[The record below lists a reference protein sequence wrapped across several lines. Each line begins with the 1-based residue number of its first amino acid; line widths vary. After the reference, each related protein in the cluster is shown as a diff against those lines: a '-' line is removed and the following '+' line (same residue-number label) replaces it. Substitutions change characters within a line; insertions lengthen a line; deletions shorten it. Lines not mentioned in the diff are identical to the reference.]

1 MKLNVKVIAAV
12 LGLVTMATM
21 LAACTREVI
30 KEVQVPQI
38 VTETVVKEVPVEVV
52 VEREVVKE
60 VTVERVV
67 EVEVIKE
74 VAVPGETV
82 VVEKEVVKEVPVE
95 VVVEREVVREVEK
108 VVEVEVAYE
117 SAESSPSSS
126 SPHPE
131 GRSISKPV
139 ELSAG
144 EVDDNERW
152 EDYLVYRDS
161 YTGPRV
167 HDVDVSERYF
177 ISVVDAHDRPV
188 PNAIVRV
195 SAEEMTIFEGRT
207 YANGQSLF
215 FPMAFPQ
222 AKEASAFR
230 LYVEKDGVSQY
241 LDATRYEE
249 SEWAVKLDV
258 DQDNLRSVP
267 LDVLFLLDSTGS
279 MADEIDQVKNTLLSV
294 SERIHSLPSEPD
306 LRFGMVTYR
315 DRGDEYITR
324 TFDFDRDV
332 QQFLHTIREVHA
344 DGGGDTPESVNEALH
359 EAVRG
364 PSWRSGDA
372 IRLVFMI
379 ADAPPHLDYPQDKDY
394 AEEMIEAHRRGIK
407 VFTIASSGLDDQGEY
422 IFRQISQHTMG
433 RFIFIVYGSDGLTP
447 HHVGQYTVQQL
458 DDLVV
463 RLVEEELSHLVGD
476 SQDQDSLRR

>member
-21 LAACTREVI
+21 LAACASETV
-30 KEVQVPQI
+30 KEVPVERV
-38 VTETVVKEVPVEVV
+38 VTETVLKEVPVEVV
-52 VEREVVKE
+52 VEKVVEVEVVKE
-60 VTVERVV
+60 VS
-67 EVEVIKE
+67 
-74 VAVPGETV
+74 VPGETV
-82 VVEKEVVKEVPVE
+82 VVEKEVIKEVPVE
-95 VVVEREVVREVEK
+95 VVVEKEVVKEVEAEAW
-108 VVEVEVAYE
+108 VESE
-117 SAESSPSSS
+117 STSP
-126 SPHPE
+126 
-131 GRSISKPV
+131 
-139 ELSAG
+139 LSAG
-144 EVDDNERW
+144 EIDDNERW

-161 YTGPRV
+161 YRGPLV
-167 HDVDVSERYF
+167 HDVDVSERYV
-177 ISVVDAHDRPV
+177 ISVRDSHERPIH
-188 PNAIVRV
+188 NAIVRV

-207 YANGQSLF
+207 YANGRSLF
-215 FPMAFPQ
+215 FPLAFPQ
-222 AKEASAFR
+222 ARNASAFR
-230 LYVEKDGVSQY
+230 LYVEKDGVGQY
-241 LDATRYEE
+241 LDATRHEGT
-249 SEWAVKLDV
+249 EWTVTLDMER
-258 DQDNLRSVP
+258 DDRGSVP

-359 EAVRG
+359 EAVHG
-364 PSWRSGDA
+364 PSWRLGDA

-379 ADAPPHLDYPQDKDY
+379 ADAPPHLDYPEDNDY

-407 VFTIASSGLDDQGEY
+407 IFTIASSGLDDQGEY
-422 IFRQISQHTMG
+422 VFRQISQHTMG
-433 RFIFIVYGSDGLTP
+433 RFIFLVYGSDGLTS

-463 RLVEEELSHLVGD
+463 RLVEEELSHLVGV
-476 SQDQDSLRR
+476 SQDQTSLRR

>member
-12 LGLVTMATM
+12 LGLVTMTM
-21 LAACTREVI
+21 VLSACTREVI
-30 KEVQVPQI
+30 KEVPVERV
-38 VTETVVKEVPVEVV
+38 VTETVLKEVPVEVV
-52 VEREVVKE
+52 VEK
-60 VTVERVV
+60 VV
-67 EVEVIKE
+67 EVEMVKE
-74 VAVPGETV
+74 VSVPGETV
-82 VVEKEVVKEVPVE
+82 VVEKEVIKEVLVE
-95 VVVEREVVREVEK
+95 VVVEKEVVKEVEAEAW
-108 VVEVEVAYE
+108 VESE
-117 SAESSPSSS
+117 STSP
-126 SPHPE
+126 
-131 GRSISKPV
+131 
-139 ELSAG
+139 LSAG

-167 HDVDVSERYF
+167 HDVDVSERYV
-177 ISVVDAHDRPV
+177 ISVRDSHDQPV
-188 PNAIVRV
+188 HNAVVRV
-195 SAEEMTIFEGRT
+195 SADEVTIFEGRT

-241 LDATRYEE
+241 LDATRHEGTE
-249 SEWAVKLDV
+249 WTVTLDMERDDSE
-258 DQDNLRSVP
+258 SVP

-422 IFRQISQHTMG
+422 VFRQISQHTMG
-433 RFIFIVYGSDGLTP
+433 RFIFIVYGSDGLTS

-463 RLVEEELSHLVGD
+463 RLVEEELSNLEGD
-476 SQDQDSLRR
+476 GQGQATLKR